1 VWFAQWGVGGL
12 QQVRPANPSRQPGP
26 QTSRPVRCPCPNLH
40 PLLMPVRR
48 LRSKANGSLTL
59 WKDVVIGSKE
69 TARASV
75 YHASGRGISHW
86 RGLDIPF
93 DLSLSCNLVSSY
105 LMLDKLHTSNQYKN
119 ATKYDC
125 QFGE

>member
-1 VWFAQWGVGGL
+1 MSFI
-12 QQVRPANPSRQPGP
+12 
-26 QTSRPVRCPCPNLH
+26 
-40 PLLMPVRR
+40 RR

-75 YHASGRGISHW
+75 YHASGRGISQW
-86 RGLDIPF
+86 RGLNIPF

-105 LMLDKLHTSNQYKN
+105 LTLDKLHTSNQYKN